1 MNGKRVVQLAAVVL
15 ASIGALAVPCDLR
28 AEEPPKVQVPQ
39 PGVPEIVTLEG
50 KYIRVAYNN
59 EGYVILGYRLA
70 NSSVGEEWMLL
81 EVGLALR
88 QGVPSCTLTRDA
100 VSLEVPDGKTIPL
113 ATEDEYRKA
122 NLAALDARAKVQS
135 DKISYFPPNVHVA
148 CRIGFFADLDQRAV
162 GWDQVELSNQS
173 GCLGRLF
180 FKVPGGIQYG
190 QHWLNVKFA
199 QGAIR
204 VPFRILTKEEDKLL
218 QKHFKSIKKQVDD
231 AFRKEEGLR
240 SPGRPHPA
248 FARPRPL
255 ARR

>member
-1 MNGKRVVQLAAVVL
+1 MNGKRMVLLLAVGL
-15 ASIGALAVPCDLR
+15 ASSGALGVPGGVR

-81 EVGLALR
+81 EAGLALR
-88 QGVPSCTLTRDA
+88 QGVPTCTLTRDA
-100 VSLEVPDGKTIPL
+100 VSLETPDGKTIPL
-113 ATEDEYRKA
+113 ATEDEFRKA
-122 NLAALDARAKVQS
+122 NLSALEARAKVQR
-135 DKISYFPPNVHVA
+135 DTINYFPPNAHMG

-162 GWDQVELSNQS
+162 GWEQVELSNQS

-180 FKVPGGIQYG
+180 FHVPGGIQYG
-190 QHWLNVKFA
+190 QHWLGVKFA
-199 QGAIR
+199 QSVIR

-218 QKHFKSIKKQVDD
+218 QKHFKSIKKQVDA
-231 AFRKEEGLR
+231 AFQKKD
-240 SPGRPHPA
+240 
-248 FARPRPL
+248 
-255 ARR
+255 